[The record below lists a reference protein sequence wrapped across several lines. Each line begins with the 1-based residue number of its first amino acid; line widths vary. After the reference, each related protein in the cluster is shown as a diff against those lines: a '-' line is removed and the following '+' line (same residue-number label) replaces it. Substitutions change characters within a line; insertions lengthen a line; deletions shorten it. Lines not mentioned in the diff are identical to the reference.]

1 MHSTLSLPRERPMPQ
16 KLSASALPATV
27 ETRVWAEEHHWL
39 HGLFK
44 SSANVAPTFRFPD
57 LISACVTLAFTAP
70 AGSAQLFT
78 YMRTRLAL
86 RDQRAG
92 GLRKE
97 DMWRQQ
103 YQLLLAAQRS
113 PDNQHP
119 NPNFQLDQFTTAC
132 IALARAR
139 DEGGTPVLHQARL
152 NLAERTS
159 ESLIRSMR

>member
-1 MHSTLSLPRERPMPQ
+1 MQSILSLPRERHMPE
-16 KLSASALPATV
+16 KSFAVPPPATI
-27 ETRVWAEEHHWL
+27 ETRLWAEEHQWL

-57 LISACVTLAFTAP
+57 LISACVTLVFEAP
-70 AGSAQLFT
+70 GGSLQLFT

-103 YQLLLAAQRS
+103 YQLLLNAQRS

-132 IALARAR
+132 VALARAR
-139 DEGGTPVLHQARL
+139 DEAGTPVLHQARL
-152 NLAERTS
+152 NLAERTAC
-159 ESLIRSMR
+159 SLMRSAR